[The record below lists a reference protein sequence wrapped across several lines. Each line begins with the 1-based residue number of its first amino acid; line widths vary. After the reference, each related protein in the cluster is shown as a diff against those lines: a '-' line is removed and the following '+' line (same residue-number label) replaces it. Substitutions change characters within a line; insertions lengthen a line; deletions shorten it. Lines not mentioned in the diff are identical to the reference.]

1 MSGARRAPLAIA
13 AALVLVGCD
22 SPAPRSEAP
31 ARRLVYMT
39 HVGPANAE
47 IVIAGVDG
55 SNLHRLTSGFEPRI
69 SPDGRWVAF
78 FRCPDCRPE
87 TVGGRVDLYVIASG
101 GGKPRVLVRGAQMAE
116 WAPNSKTI
124 LTEHAAALVAVSLA
138 GERRTLA
145 HGRDFSADFSPDGQT
160 VVFDRPRKGRAI
172 CGFRSELVTVPVHG
186 GRVRLLTSNGGFPVW
201 RARSIAFMRAVRPCR
216 GVHTIWG
223 VRPDGSG
230 VRAIVPRLPP
240 DVTQAGEYG
249 MSPVAW
255 LPGGRKLLA
264 SLDSE
269 FSNEAAVVDV
279 RTGALRRLGVPVDAV
294 SRDGRWIIGQSGGA
308 EFPYS
313 IVIAPVAGGRP
324 RTIAHGLVCCPDWNR

>member
-116 WAPNSKTI
+116 W
-124 LTEHAAALVAVSLA
+124 LSLI
-138 GERRTLA
+138 
-145 HGRDFSADFSPDGQT
+145 H
-160 VVFDRPRKGRAI
+160 I
-172 CGFRSELVTVPVHG
+172 
-186 GRVRLLTSNGGFPVW
+186 
-201 RARSIAFMRAVRPCR
+201 
-216 GVHTIWG
+216 
-223 VRPDGSG
+223 
-230 VRAIVPRLPP
+230 
-240 DVTQAGEYG
+240 
-249 MSPVAW
+249 
-255 LPGGRKLLA
+255 
-264 SLDSE
+264 
-269 FSNEAAVVDV
+269 
-279 RTGALRRLGVPVDAV
+279 
-294 SRDGRWIIGQSGGA
+294 
-308 EFPYS
+308 
-313 IVIAPVAGGRP
+313 
-324 RTIAHGLVCCPDWNR
+324 